1 VDGLRGIDIETG
13 LVDYPMI
20 GNLSHAQIQQ
30 LLANYVRVDFE
41 KSLADY
47 GGFSKGFPQYMFS
60 LKKADDLR
68 MVLTIIAK
76 WKPSKP
82 KTPKPRK
89 PKAVK

>member
-1 VDGLRGIDIETG
+1 
-13 LVDYPMI
+13 
-20 GNLSHAQIQQ
+20 
-30 LLANYVRVDFE
+30 VRVDFE

-47 GGFSKGFPQYMFS
+47 GGFSEGFPRNMFS